1 MRQIPRYSPTN
12 RLQDSGTVC
21 KRYSYSG
28 LGHWSQPG
36 PFHASGGGTVK
47 RAFDVM
53 LSLTV
58 IIILSPLYILVA
70 LLGRIKLGRPIFYY
84 QLRPGYRGQLFR
96 IYKFRTM
103 SNATDE
109 NGSLLPDLERLTPT
123 FEWIRRF
130 SLDELPQLFN
140 VLRGQMSIVG
150 PRPLLESYLPYY
162 STEHM
167 KRHDVLPGLTGW
179 AQVHGRNET
188 TWQERLDRD
197 QWYVENQSFRL
208 DLYIIW
214 LTIVQVIRSSGS
226 STQASADLGL
236 FRGIAISED
245 DEDIK

>member
-1 MRQIPRYSPTN
+1 
-12 RLQDSGTVC
+12 L
-21 KRYSYSG
+21 
-28 LGHWSQPG
+28 
-36 PFHASGGGTVK
+36 K
-47 RAFDVM
+47 RAFDMVV
-53 LSLTV
+53 SLTA
-58 IIILSPLYILVA
+58 IIILSPLFVLGA
-70 LLGRIKLGRPIFYY
+70 LLVRIKLGRPIFYY

-109 NGSLLPDLERLTPT
+109 NGFLLPDLERLTPT
-123 FEWIRRF
+123 FELVRRF

-162 STEHM
+162 STDHM

-179 AQVHGRNET
+179 AQIHGRNET

-214 LTIVQVIRSSGS
+214 LTILQVVRSSGS
-226 STQASADLGL
+226 STQASAHLGL
-236 FRGIAISED
+236 FRGLSRSED
-245 DEDIK
+245 DEDLK

>member
-1 MRQIPRYSPTN
+1 M
-12 RLQDSGTVC
+12 V
-21 KRYSYSG
+21 
-28 LGHWSQPG
+28 
-36 PFHASGGGTVK
+36 V
-47 RAFDVM
+47 
-53 LSLTV
+53 SLTA
-58 IIILSPLYILVA
+58 IIILSPLFVFGA
-70 LLGRIKLGRPIFYY
+70 LLVRIKLGRPIFYY

-109 NGSLLPDLERLTPT
+109 NGFLLPDLERLTPT
-123 FEWIRRF
+123 FELVRRF

-162 STEHM
+162 STDHM

-179 AQVHGRNET
+179 AQIHGRNET

-214 LTIVQVIRSSGS
+214 LTILQVVRSSGS
-226 STQASADLGL
+226 STQASAHLGL
-236 FRGIAISED
+236 FRGLSRSED
-245 DEDIK
+245 DEDLK

>member
-1 MRQIPRYSPTN
+1 M
-12 RLQDSGTVC
+12 V
-21 KRYSYSG
+21 
-28 LGHWSQPG
+28 
-36 PFHASGGGTVK
+36 V
-47 RAFDVM
+47 
-53 LSLTV
+53 SLTA
-58 IIILSPLYILVA
+58 IIILSPLFVLGA
-70 LLGRIKLGRPIFYY
+70 LLVRIKLGRPIFYY

-109 NGSLLPDLERLTPT
+109 NGFLLPDLERLTPT
-123 FEWIRRF
+123 FELVRRF

-162 STEHM
+162 STDHM

-179 AQVHGRNET
+179 AQIHGRNET

-214 LTIVQVIRSSGS
+214 LTILQVVRSSGS
-226 STQASADLGL
+226 STQASAHLGL
-236 FRGIAISED
+236 FRGLSRSED
-245 DEDIK
+245 DEDLK

>member
-1 MRQIPRYSPTN
+1 MYPATAGASS
-12 RLQDSGTVC
+12 DTVTW
-21 KRYSYSG
+21 G
-28 LGHWSQPG
+28 LGHRGEPD
-36 PFHASGGGTVK
+36 PFHGSPGGTLK
-47 RAFDVM
+47 RAFDAIV
-53 LSLTV
+53 SLTA
-58 IIILSPLYILVA
+58 IIALSPLYILVA
-70 LLGRIKLGRPIFYY
+70 VLVRVKLGRPIFYH

-109 NGSLLPDLERLTPT
+109 NGLLLPDLERLTPI
-123 FEWIRRF
+123 FEWVRRF

-150 PRPLLESYLPYY
+150 PRPLLESYLQYY

-214 LTIVQVIRSSGS
+214 LTILQVVKPSGS

-236 FRGIAISED
+236 FRGLPRSEGH
-245 DEDIK
+245 EDLK

>member
-1 MRQIPRYSPTN
+1 
-12 RLQDSGTVC
+12 V
-21 KRYSYSG
+21 
-28 LGHWSQPG
+28 
-36 PFHASGGGTVK
+36 GTVK

-53 LSLTV
+53 VSLTL

-70 LLGRIKLGRPIFYY
+70 VLVRVKLGRPIFYY

-109 NGSLLPDLERLTPT
+109 KGFLLPDLERLTPT
-123 FEWIRRF
+123 FEWVRRF

-140 VLRGQMSIVG
+140 VLRRQMSIVG
-150 PRPLLESYLPYY
+150 PRPLLESYLPHY

-167 KRHDVLPGLTGW
+167 KRHAVLPGLTGW

-214 LTIVQVIRSSGS
+214 LTILQVVRSSGS

-236 FRGIAISED
+236 FRGLPRSENH
-245 DEDIK
+245 EDLR

>member
-1 MRQIPRYSPTN
+1 M
-12 RLQDSGTVC
+12 V
-21 KRYSYSG
+21 
-28 LGHWSQPG
+28 
-36 PFHASGGGTVK
+36 V
-47 RAFDVM
+47 
-53 LSLTV
+53 SLTA
-58 IIILSPLYILVA
+58 IIILSPLFVLGA
-70 LLGRIKLGRPIFYY
+70 LLVRIKLGRPVFYY

-109 NGSLLPDLERLTPT
+109 NGFLLPDLERLTPT
-123 FEWIRRF
+123 FELVRRF

-162 STEHM
+162 STDHM

-179 AQVHGRNET
+179 AQIHGRNET

-214 LTIVQVIRSSGS
+214 LTILQVVRSSGS
-226 STQASADLGL
+226 STQASAHLGL
-236 FRGIAISED
+236 FRGLSRSED
-245 DEDIK
+245 DEDLK

>member
-1 MRQIPRYSPTN
+1 MLPASARAPSDTVTW
-12 RLQDSGTVC
+12 DSGIEA
-21 KRYSYSG
+21 S
-28 LGHWSQPG
+28 PI
-36 PFHASGGGTVK
+36 PFMAALGGTLK
-47 RAFDVM
+47 RAFDAIV
-53 LSLTV
+53 SLIA
-58 IIILSPLYILVA
+58 IIALSPLCILVA
-70 LLGRIKLGRPIFYY
+70 MLVRVKLGRPIFYY

-109 NGSLLPDLERLTPT
+109 KGFLLPDLERLTPT
-123 FEWIRRF
+123 FEWVRRF

-150 PRPLLESYLPYY
+150 PRPLLESYLPHY

-167 KRHDVLPGLTGW
+167 KRHDVRPGLTGW

-208 DLYIIW
+208 DLYVMW
-214 LTIVQVIRSSGS
+214 LTIRKVVRSEGNSA
-226 STQASADLGL
+226 QAQADLEL
-236 FRGIAISED
+236 FRGLPEGED
-245 DEDIK
+245 HGDDQ

>member
-1 MRQIPRYSPTN
+1 M
-12 RLQDSGTVC
+12 V
-21 KRYSYSG
+21 
-28 LGHWSQPG
+28 
-36 PFHASGGGTVK
+36 
-47 RAFDVM
+47 
-53 LSLTV
+53 SLTV

-236 FRGIAISED
+236 FRGIPISENH
-245 DEDIK
+245 EDIK